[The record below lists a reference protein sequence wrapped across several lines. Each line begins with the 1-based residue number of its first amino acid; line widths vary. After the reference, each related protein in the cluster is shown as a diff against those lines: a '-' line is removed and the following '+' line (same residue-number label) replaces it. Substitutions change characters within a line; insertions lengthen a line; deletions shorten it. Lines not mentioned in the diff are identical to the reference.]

1 MAGWK
6 TNLKRRLSFG
16 CCSGAAAAWAPSA
29 MVSERE
35 EEEPIVLWQII
46 GRRSPMPETGGRRSQ
61 AGMNLATAL
70 AAERDSS
77 TDAAKSLM
85 RLIEETDG
93 EDCRKSKK
101 KRKDEDKEGRAG
113 SVSGRMGG
121 GDWVCCVCM
130 ERDKGA
136 AFIPCGH
143 TFCRVCSKDLWA
155 RRGCC
160 PICNRQIA
168 EILDIF

>member
-1 MAGWK
+1 
-6 TNLKRRLSFG
+6 
-16 CCSGAAAAWAPSA
+16 
-29 MVSERE
+29 
-35 EEEPIVLWQII
+35 
-46 GRRSPMPETGGRRSQ
+46 
-61 AGMNLATAL
+61 MNLAAAL
-70 AAERDSS
+70 AAERGS
-77 TDAAKSLM
+77 TDAAKTLM

-101 KRKDEDKEGRAG
+101 KRREAEGG
-113 SVSGRMGG
+113 GGGGG

-143 TFCRVCSKDLWA
+143 TFCRICSKDLWA

-160 PICNRQIA
+160 PICNRQIT
-168 EILDIF
+168 EILDIY

>member
-1 MAGWK
+1 
-6 TNLKRRLSFG
+6 
-16 CCSGAAAAWAPSA
+16 
-29 MVSERE
+29 
-35 EEEPIVLWQII
+35 
-46 GRRSPMPETGGRRSQ
+46 
-61 AGMNLATAL
+61 
-70 AAERDSS
+70 
-77 TDAAKSLM
+77 M

-101 KRKDEDKEGRAG
+101 KRREAEGGGAATAAAG
-113 SVSGRMGG
+113 KMGGAGGGGG

-143 TFCRVCSKDLWA
+143 TFCRICSKDLWA

-160 PICNRQIA
+160 PICNRQIT
-168 EILDIF
+168 EILDIY